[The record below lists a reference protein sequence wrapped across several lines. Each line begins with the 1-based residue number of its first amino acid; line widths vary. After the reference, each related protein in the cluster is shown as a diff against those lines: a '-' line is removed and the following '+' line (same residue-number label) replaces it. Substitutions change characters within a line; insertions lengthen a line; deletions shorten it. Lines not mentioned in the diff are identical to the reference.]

1 MALIPAVAY
10 LRMST
15 DAQTESVPAQR
26 AAVKEYAKS
35 HGYRIIREYVDLG
48 ISGDETSKR
57 LEFQRMLADASKRD
71 FQVVLCWNQDRFGRF
86 DLLEAGFWIKPLRD
100 AGVSLVTVSQGKIDW
115 NDFAGRLIYSIEQEG
130 KNKFLRDL
138 SWNVNR
144 GQYARAVAGLWGG
157 PAPFGY
163 RLQPDGKLRIEE
175 TEADTVRLVF
185 QLITDG
191 LSRTA
196 CCKELKRLNRQTA
209 GGGTRWTHGLIS
221 RMVANLAYKGTLR
234 RNRTTRARYSQN
246 IAGTIVSKNSDGR
259 ERPNDPSAW
268 LTVENAVPPI
278 VTAAEFEAANNAL
291 KTGGTWRG
299 GRPARSPII
308 FRGIL
313 FCGFCGSSMR
323 GAFANTMGDVVYTCN
338 EHTAHGSCNPNR
350 VYQSALLDRVRKT
363 IESGFLK
370 PSTIAAVRREALAKL
385 NEETKVQT
393 ASIGSLN
400 KQLAAV
406 QTKLKKLESRLTEV
420 PSDMVTIVSN
430 QIREL
435 REQQEAIETQLAEA
449 ERPKEETTANLL
461 LHLDHVVEELRS
473 CLTIDETRLNV
484 VLTGC
489 VDRISATTVF
499 DPSRGAR
506 GKYTLKSVEI
516 TPKTL

>member
-1 MALIPAVAY
+1 MPSIPAVAY

-15 DAQTESVPAQR
+15 DAQSESVPTQR
-26 AAVKEYAKS
+26 AAVKEYAKA

-57 LEFQRMLADASKRD
+57 LEFQRMLSDASKRD
-71 FQVVLCWNQDRFGRF
+71 FEVVLCWNQDRFGRF

-163 RLQPDGKLRIEE
+163 RLQPDGKLNIEE
-175 TEADTVRLVF
+175 SEAETVRIVF
-185 QLITDG
+185 RLITEG
-191 LSRTA
+191 MSRTA
-196 CCKELKRLNRQTA
+196 CCKELQRLNRLTA

-268 LTVENAVPPI
+268 LTVENAIPPI
-278 VTAAEFEAANNAL
+278 VTAAEFDAANVAL
-291 KTGGTWRG
+291 KNSGVWRG

-308 FRGIL
+308 FRGLL
-313 FCGFCGSSMR
+313 FCGFCGSTMR

-338 EHTAHGSCNPNR
+338 EHTSHGTCNANR
-350 VYQSALLDRVRKT
+350 VYQVALLDRVRQT
-363 IESGFLK
+363 IEARFLK

-385 NEETKVQT
+385 NEETKVKT
-393 ASIGSLN
+393 ASIGALN
-400 KQLAAV
+400 KLLATV
-406 QTKLKKLESRLTEV
+406 QTKLKKLEARLTEV

-435 REQQEAIETQLAEA
+435 REQQETIDAQLAEA
-449 ERPKEETTANLL
+449 TQPKDEVRSSLL
-461 LHLDHVVEELRS
+461 LHLDRVIDELRS
-473 CLTIDETRLNV
+473 SLTTSESELNG
-484 VLTGC
+484 VLTRS
-489 VDRISATTVF
+489 VERISVTTMF
-499 DPSRGAR
+499 DPTRGAR
-506 GKYTLKSVEI
+506 GKYTLDSVEI
-516 TPKTL
+516 VPKSL